1 MSGTPRSAHSRGL
14 AVSSRSRAPDWCRIA
29 QISLW
34 NNLEPLRFL
43 FNIKAHDIWLALMC
57 EAVLCRRLLGTAVPW
72 RILSGVLSPA
82 AVRQASS
89 FGGTNQAKRG
99 IFRSVFI
106 GAANENS
113 ACCSSMRKQISHDS
127 GFLSVTTKPT
137 CWCLQATATAMLAE
151 ARSTQ

>member
-57 EAVLCRRLLGTAVPW
+57 EAVLCRTVD
-72 RILSGVLSPA
+72 
-82 AVRQASS
+82 
-89 FGGTNQAKRG
+89 F
-99 IFRSVFI
+99 
-106 GAANENS
+106 
-113 ACCSSMRKQISHDS
+113 
-127 GFLSVTTKPT
+127 
-137 CWCLQATATAMLAE
+137 
-151 ARSTQ
+151 